1 MIVINFKNFLSVR
14 KKIKSFF
21 VNLRGKVSVYKHDEF
36 DENGDPIELTFV
48 KKQSNDDD
56 TDEDDE
62 EDDENDEDDKANS
75 ENIDR
80 HVKKKKKKVTM
91 TTTTATSTNEQNDKK
106 KSPSMSSSSL
116 KRSQRIRAKLGNY
129 ILSLGSGSGFGE
141 MALVNDNPRNAT
153 IIAGK

>member
-1 MIVINFKNFLSVR
+1 ME
-14 KKIKSFF
+14 KKKTAPKTKRVLEDSSSDDSDSTTEHQKRPQL
-21 VNLRGKVSVYKHDEF
+21 NL
-36 DENGDPIELTFV
+36 P
-48 KKQSNDDD
+48 SNMAGMPVLKFI
-56 TDEDDE
+56 
-62 EDDENDEDDKANS
+62 DDENDEDDKANS

-141 MALVNDNPRNAT
+141 MALVNENPRNAT